1 MCGGSHGRAFQEST
15 KTSMEQFE
23 ACDGVFT
30 FLFSMKRCMEVEG
43 GAGGTL
49 QNQ

>member
-1 MCGGSHGRAFQEST
+1 MAGGSCGRAFQEST

-23 ACDGVFT
+23 ACDGVYT
-30 FLFSMKRCMEVEG
+30 FLFSIKRCMELEG
-43 GAGGTL
+43 GASGTL